1 MGWNGQMLDIAE
13 RVFGML
19 AGTWTLTR
27 VLEPALGTA
36 TGTASFTEA
45 GLRRLHYREDV
56 ELRLATGHVGEAY
69 REYEY
74 LLEGDRIRVL
84 LADGTTMHVLVFQ
97 PEGARLIAPA
107 LVNEIN
113 EVNEVN
119 EVWTAADV
127 HDCRAD
133 QYRGTYRMD
142 ARGVLT
148 VDMKVDGPA
157 KDYRIVTEY
166 GRP

>member
-1 MGWNGQMLDIAE
+1 
-13 RVFGML
+13 ML
-19 AGTWTLTR
+19 AGTWILTR
-27 VLEPALGTA
+27 ALEPDLGTA
-36 TGTASFTEA
+36 TGIARFTEA
-45 GLRRLHYREDV
+45 GPGRLHYREDV
-56 ELRLATGHVGEAY
+56 ELRLASGHVGEAY

-74 LLEGDRIRVL
+74 LLEEDRIRVL

-97 PEGARLIAPA
+97 PENGRSTASAQGHA
-107 LVNEIN
+107 AG
-113 EVNEVN
+113 
-119 EVWTAADV
+119 VWTAADV

>member
-1 MGWNGQMLDIAE
+1 VDVAE
-13 RVFGML
+13 RVFEML

-27 VLEPALGTA
+27 AIQPGLGTA
-36 TGTASFTEA
+36 VGTASFSGA
-45 GLRRLHYREDV
+45 GPGRLHYREDV

-74 LLEGDRIRVL
+74 LLEEDRIRVL

-97 PEGARLIAPA
+97 PGQAPVSPARLPGSPA
-107 LVNEIN
+107 RA
-113 EVNEVN
+113 
-119 EVWTAADV
+119 WTAADV

-142 ARGVLT
+142 ESGLLT

-157 KDYRIVTEY
+157 KDYRILTQY
-166 GRP
+166 HRPSPGMSTASSGL